1 MVKLVIFD
9 LDGTLLD
16 SFDSI
21 IKSFEMA
28 TKAFGV
34 DIDLNVV
41 KDNIGIPSKEILR
54 RALRVKVSEQSIK
67 EILTLRRKLHDKL
80 VMNAKLFD
88 DVLPT
93 LTELKRRGL
102 KLALVSSNVKYRL
115 KAILEK
121 NKLTHLFDSVVSYED
136 VKRPKPHPDMVLK
149 ALEEVGVKAEEAILV
164 GDSINDVMSAK
175 SAGVIAVLIDRFGI
189 KKNIGEDFRVTSLKE
204 LFKLIEELDC

>member
-16 SFDSI
+16 SFESI

-28 TKAFGV
+28 TKTFGV

-54 RALRVKVSEQSIK
+54 RALRVKVSEQLIK
-67 EILTLRRKLHDKL
+67 EISTLRRKLHDEL

-88 DVLPT
+88 DALPT

-149 ALEEVGVKAEEAILV
+149 ALKEVGVKAEEAILV

-175 SAGVIAVLIDRFGI
+175 SAGVVAVLVDRFGS